1 MIMIRVAS
9 LLTLALAL
17 ACNTPSATETQVPEG
32 PTSTTEFHISVMNAC
47 MSDVMLKL
55 ADGPGASGREQLLI
69 QNQRDTVTGTREQVY
84 LVGKD
89 GEVLASYRPVQGK
102 QKLTVS
108 SDCSALSPEQ

>member
-1 MIMIRVAS
+1 MTRVVP
-9 LLTLALAL
+9 LLVLTLALA
-17 ACNTPSATETQVPEG
+17 CNPPSATQTQVPEG

-47 MSDVMLKL
+47 MEDVKLKL
-55 ADGPGASGREQLLI
+55 ADGPGAAGREQLLI

-102 QKLTVS
+102 QKLTIS
-108 SDCSALSPEQ
+108 SDCSAMTPDE